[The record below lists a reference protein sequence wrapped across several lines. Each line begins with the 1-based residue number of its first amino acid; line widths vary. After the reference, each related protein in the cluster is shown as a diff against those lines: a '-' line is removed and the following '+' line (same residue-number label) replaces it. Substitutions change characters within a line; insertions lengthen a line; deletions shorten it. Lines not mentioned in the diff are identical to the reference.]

1 MRLRTWPTVVGGLGC
16 LLLLI
21 LISSEAIRR
30 QARDLYQQ
38 TDQLNTV
45 HREIAVKLQ
54 VLRADVHLSGLFVR
68 DYLLDNSHLTAPAYR
83 ERLIE
88 LRQSTRKTLDELS
101 ASSDAKE
108 RERKERLERLRA
120 NLDEYW
126 ETFDPLFDW
135 TPAQKQYLSTP
146 FLRNYVLPRRDAV
159 LEITRDIED
168 LNNATMAEQRAKVAA
183 GERQLR
189 RFFSQMLWVT
199 VGMGVVI
206 AVVFG
211 YRFHVVES
219 RAEEQY
225 RKLEE
230 TEAGMR
236 RLSHQLVHA
245 QEAERKRLS
254 RELHDQVGQMLTALR
269 MEVGHTERSRHSE
282 KAFAE
287 HTAECKNLID
297 TIVGTVRDLSMG
309 LRPSMLDDIGLG
321 PALQWL
327 ARDHS
332 RRYNCPVNV
341 ELSGELDSLP
351 EPYRTSTYRII
362 QEALTNCARHAQA
375 TRIDVTVRGDEGW
388 LRMWVRDNGVGM
400 NLAEKEKSGMGLI
413 GIQERAREL
422 NGLMHV
428 SSTPGR
434 GVGLRIEI
442 PIATGAPTGV
452 EHAYTAGG

>member
-1 MRLRTWPTVVGGLGC
+1 

-68 DYLLDNSHLTAPAYR
+68 DYLLDNSHLTATAYR

-88 LRQSTRKTLDELS
+88 LRQNTRKTLDELS
-101 ASSDAKE
+101 AASASKE
-108 RERKERLERLRA
+108 RERVERLRA

-135 TPAQKQYLSTP
+135 TPQQKQYLSTP
-146 FLRNYVLPRRDAV
+146 FLRNHVLPRRDAV

-168 LNNATMAEQRAKVAA
+168 LNNATMAEQRAQVAA
-183 GERQLR
+183 GERRLR

-211 YRFHVVES
+211 YRFHIVES

-230 TEAGMR
+230 TEAGIR

-269 MEVGHTERSRHSE
+269 MEVGHTERSRHSD

-287 HTAECKNLID
+287 HTAESKNLID

-341 ELSGELDSLP
+341 DLSGELDALP
-351 EPYRTSTYRII
+351 EPYRTSTYRIV

-375 TRIDVTVRGDEGW
+375 SRIDVTVRGDDGW
-388 LRMWVRDNGVGM
+388 LKMWIRDNGVGM

-434 GVGLRIEI
+434 GVSLRIEI
-442 PIATGAPTGV
+442 PLSSQSPTGD
-452 EHAYTAGG
+452 EHAYSLGG